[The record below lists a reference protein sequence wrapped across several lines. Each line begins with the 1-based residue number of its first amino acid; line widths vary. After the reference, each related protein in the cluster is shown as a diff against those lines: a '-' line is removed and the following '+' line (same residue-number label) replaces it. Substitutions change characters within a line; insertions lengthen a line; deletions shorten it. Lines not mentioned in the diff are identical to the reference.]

1 MKEAV
6 EEKERRHE
14 QKLVKITI
22 DNKIFEVERG
32 QYTVAKLKLIGG
44 IDPSYDLLEQKNG
57 KLVPL
62 PDDGRTHI
70 EGREVFFSQPKSG
83 GSA

>member
-1 MKEAV
+1 MNEAT
-6 EEKERRHE
+6 EEKERDHGH
-14 QKLVKITI
+14 KLVKITI
-22 DNKIFEVERG
+22 DNNIFEVERG
-32 QYTVAKLKLIGG
+32 EYTVAKLKLIGG
-44 IDPSYDLLEQKNG
+44 VDPSYDLLEQKHG